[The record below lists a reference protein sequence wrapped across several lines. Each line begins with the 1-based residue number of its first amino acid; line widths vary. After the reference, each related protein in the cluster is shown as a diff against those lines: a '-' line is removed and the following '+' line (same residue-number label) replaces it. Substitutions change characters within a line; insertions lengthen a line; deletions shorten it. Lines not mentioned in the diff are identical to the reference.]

1 MWSENFVKPV
11 LLEVYVTWVNKLW
24 MVATGLSY
32 GIRMHGLCD
41 SAFSGSEAIL
51 HRIMES
57 SFPAEKDLKVG

>member
-1 MWSENFVKPV
+1 
-11 LLEVYVTWVNKLW
+11 

>member
-1 MWSENFVKPV
+1 
-11 LLEVYVTWVNKLW
+11 

-41 SAFSGSEAIL
+41 SAFIGSEAIR

-57 SFPAEKDLKVG
+57 SFPAGKDLKVG